1 MRCLPLVLALA
12 AAASLG
18 ACTGPGSDTGPS
30 ADQRRAA
37 ADELNQSG
45 HPYVGPAGIRV
56 SGPPADNNIQDPLV
70 CHLEGPG
77 TVCGRSN

>member
-1 MRCLPLVLALA
+1 MRVVFIVLTVTAV
-12 AAASLG
+12 ASLG
-18 ACTGPGSDTGPS
+18 ACAGPGPT

-45 HPYVGPAGIRV
+45 HPYVGPAGIRA
-56 SGPPADNNIQDPLV
+56 SGPPADNNIQDPLI

-77 TVCGRSN
+77 TVCGRANSD

>member
-1 MRCLPLVLALA
+1 MRSLLIALALA
-12 AAASLG
+12 AAALLG
-18 ACTGPGSDTGPS
+18 ACSGPGPS
-30 ADQRRAA
+30 ANQRRSA

-45 HPYVGPAGIRV
+45 HPYVGPAGIRA

-70 CHLEGPG
+70 CHVEGPG